1 MLNLRFGILAA
12 GIILLVVA
20 WIAATVPFGG
30 PDEASHY
37 ERAYGLSRGVI
48 LGHKAI
54 YGPTPVET
62 PTQEMFLNHDTRAVR
77 IPVKMNPPGSLCVGN
92 KPDLADCL
100 VPSPNGNFQP
110 LGYILPAVAI
120 RASSD
125 VGTALWVARAAAAV
139 QSIAFLLLAAALLWS
154 GSGWSLVGML
164 AAVTPMVLFTSSILN
179 PSGIEVASCLAC
191 AAGLLRLGRSSTPAA
206 QPSWIWSS
214 MVLSGVVGILTGPI
228 GLVFVLADLAVFAA
242 LLGGRRL
249 RELAAA
255 SRPRIV
261 ALVLLVAAVVSL
273 SYSKIAGF
281 DTRFG
286 ISPFGDSLHGGWDQL
301 RPVLE
306 GAVGNF
312 GALTVQLPKA
322 IVALWLVLVIGLV
335 LAALRVGTRRDRLTM
350 VVVFVLALGFPVL
363 FWAWVDRYSGFG
375 VQGREVL
382 PVLML
387 IPLLAGE
394 LRYRN
399 DRGTLGGRWGRV
411 VLGAFV
417 SVLAGVQAYA
427 WWLSARAA
435 AGAPGTLRFYAHAAW
450 NPPLGWAPWI
460 TVAVLGTVSL
470 LAFAICEALSPA
482 ATDQRPARMVR
493 RPSSK
498 LTAARH

>member
-1 MLNLRFGILAA
+1 MLNLRFGALAA

-20 WIAATVPFGG
+20 WIAATVPFGA

-48 LGHKAI
+48 LGHKAV

-62 PTQEMFLNHDTRAVR
+62 RTQEVFLNHDTRAVQ
-77 IPVKMNPPGSLCVGN
+77 IPEAMIPPGTLCLDG
-92 KPDLADCL
+92 KPDSSSCL
-100 VPSPNGNFQP
+100 VASPNGNFQP
-110 LGYILPAVAI
+110 LGYVLPAVAI

-125 VGTALWVARAAAAV
+125 VSTALWVARGAAAL
-139 QSIAFLLLAAALLWS
+139 QSIAFLLLAAALLW
-154 GSGWSLVGML
+154 GGAGWSLLGML

-179 PSGIEVASCLAC
+179 PSGIEVASSLAF
-191 AAGLLRLGRSSTPAA
+191 AAGLLRVARSSTPATA
-206 QPSWIWSS
+206 PSWIWWS
-214 MVLSGVVGILTGPI
+214 LAISGAVGILTGPI
-228 GLVFVLADLAVFAA
+228 GLVFAIADLAVFAA
-242 LLGGRRL
+242 LVGVGGL
-249 RELAAA
+249 RELGRGR
-255 SRPRIV
+255 RPRIV
-261 ALVLLVAAVVSL
+261 AAVLVIAAVVSL
-273 SYSKIAGF
+273 AYSKIAGF

-286 ISPFGDSLHGGWDQL
+286 ISPFGSSLHGGWDQL

-312 GALTVQLPKA
+312 GALTVQLPKVV
-322 IVALWLVLVIGLV
+322 VALWLVLVLGLV
-335 LAALRVGTRRDRLTM
+335 FAALRVGTRRERLTM
-350 VVVFVLALGFPVL
+350 TVVTVLALAFPVL
-363 FWAWVDRYSGFG
+363 FWAWIDRYSGFG

-399 DRGTLGGRWGRV
+399 DRGTLGGRRDRV

-417 SVLAGVQAYA
+417 SVLAGIQAYA
-427 WWLSARAA
+427 WWLSARVA
-435 AGAPGTLRFYAHAAW
+435 AGAPGTLRFYAHATW

-460 TVAVLGTVSL
+460 TVAALGTVSL
-470 LAFAICEALSPA
+470 LAFGIGDALSPA
-482 ATDQRPARMVR
+482 APDQRPARMVR
-493 RPSSK
+493 RPSSN